1 MGTKHP
7 HEAQPKSPKCLSLSE
22 NPKFVNV
29 NRTPNE
35 TPKDMIFTISF
46 IVVTTGWIW
55 VKYERAED
63 QKDLLQ
69 LGCGQ
74 K

>member
-1 MGTKHP
+1 
-7 HEAQPKSPKCLSLSE
+7 
-22 NPKFVNV
+22 
-29 NRTPNE
+29 
-35 TPKDMIFTISF
+35 MIFTISF